1 MITAE
6 YLARNFPV
14 SNEELAEKMR
24 NYEKE
29 TRSIKLS
36 KVPSIQVYPRS
47 RRDQICGGSE
57 AYASGISSPSQQAQV
72 VSQGQT

>member
-36 KVPSIQVYPRS
+36 KISSIQVFKIS
-47 RRDQICGGSE
+47 RRDQIGGGSE
-57 AYASGISSPSQQAQV
+57 AHASGLGRPSQQA
-72 VSQGQT
+72 